1 MTRKYSP
8 RKETEP
14 RKYCS
19 VFLDMQIR
27 LNSPEIT
34 DEQLEKLIVNLRKYS
49 RKAAYDSGVRA
60 RLVVVDAEVGEA
72 EVVPE
77 HHPGKDLE

>member
-1 MTRKYSP
+1 MTRAYSP

-27 LNSPEIT
+27 LNSPKIT

-49 RKAAYDSGVRA
+49 RKAAYDAGVDA
-60 RLVVVDAEVGEA
+60 RLVVVKAEVGEA
-72 EVVPE
+72 AIVPKY
-77 HHPGKDLE
+77 HPGKDLE

>member
-1 MTRKYSP
+1 MPRAYSP
-8 RKETEP
+8 RKKTEP

-27 LNSPEIT
+27 LDSPEIT
-34 DEQLEKLIVNLRKYS
+34 DAQLEKLIENLRKYS

-60 RLVVVDAEVGEA
+60 RLVVVKAEVGEA

-77 HHPGKDLE
+77 HHPEKELV